1 MLSTKKLPLSLA
13 VSVPFL
19 VLTTLAVFLAGYL
32 SFRNGRAAVED
43 MEARLCGQ
51 IAGRIQDRLRSF
63 LRVPSA
69 ISGID
74 AHAVGQGTLRA
85 DDVQGLL
92 DLFGKQLQTFESV
105 SSIYFGNTRGGLV
118 DRGREP
124 SDGSHYVMVTEGLRK
139 GTLTKHVLDSEGNR
153 TTLQAT
159 VPDFDATSRPWYTRA
174 VAQRGVT
181 WSPVY
186 VLSTGQDMAIA
197 ASHPVHD
204 PQGVLLGVVSVDV
217 FLSHICRF
225 LADLG
230 VGTGA
235 ECFIAERSG
244 LLVASSADEK
254 PFVQVGDAG
263 KPGRLSGNG
272 SRSPIICAAF
282 AALAEGASPPF
293 GTAPEAQRSSFEV
306 DGERYL
312 LDLAPLRS
320 AQGLDWLVGVVVP
333 ESEYM
338 SRIRAGNRQT
348 RLLIVATLFL
358 AIVVG
363 LVAELRI
370 TRPIGRLHA
379 ATHSLSEGESPE
391 ALGDDSSIREIS
403 GLTRAFDGMSKR
415 LRQTLYALRNEISE
429 RTHAEEALRDSEQR
443 YRTLYDS
450 SEEAIMILAPPSWQF
465 TAGNPATVALF
476 RTGTEGLFV
485 SAPPWEWSPEY
496 QPDGRG
502 SEEKAREMI
511 EAALRE
517 GSRWFEWQHRRHDGE
532 EFPAAVRLTRMSLG
546 ESVFLQATVRDISG
560 RKAAEERQRQLEG
573 QLRQAQ
579 KLEAIGTLAG
589 GVAHE
594 INNPINGIMNYAQLI
609 VDRLDEGNPLGE
621 FAAEIIRETERVA
634 TIVRDLLTFARQ
646 EKQDNHTTASMQEII
661 QSTLTLVRTVLRHD
675 HISLEIQ
682 VPEDLPRLCCHSQQ
696 IQQVI
701 MNLLTNARDALNE
714 RYPGHDPDKKITL
727 SVEAVTRD
735 DGVWIEM
742 CVEDTG
748 GGIPDSVGERVFDP
762 FFTTKPRDIG
772 TGLGLS
778 ISHGIIRE
786 HRGRLHFETVEGDGT
801 RFLLELPVGG
811 EQDLKDTLR
820 EDV

>member
-415 LRQTLYALRNEISE
+415 LRQTLYDLRNEISE

-609 VDRLDEGNPLGE
+609 IDRLGNGNE
-621 FAAEIIRETERVA
+621 AIAGFAGEIIHETDRVA
-634 TIVRDLLTFARQ
+634 TLVRNLLQFARNEQ
-646 EKQDNHTTASMQEII
+646 QP
-661 QSTLTLVRTVLRHD
+661 QSLTRIADVVDATLSLTRTIVARNRVTLEVD
-675 HISLEIQ
+675 
-682 VPEDLPRLCCHSQQ
+682 VPDDLPHIVCQGQQ
-696 IQQVI
+696 IEQVLV
-701 MNLLTNARDALNE
+701 NLLTNAHAALSEEPPGRDEPKTIRISARGFE
-714 RYPGHDPDKKITL
+714 EGDKSWLRLT
-727 SVEAVTRD
+727 
-735 DGVWIEM
+735 
-742 CVEDTG
+742 VEDNG
-748 GGIPDSVGERVFDP
+748 PGIPEEVKARIFDP
-762 FFTTKPRDIG
+762 FFTTKRPEKG

-778 ISHGIIRE
+778 ISHTIVTD
-786 HRGRLHFETVEGDGT
+786 HCGRLSVESEPGQGS
-801 RFLLELPVGG
+801 RFHVDLPVDGRD
-811 EQDLKDTLR
+811 Q
-820 EDV
+820 